1 MHSKQFVILYP
12 NYPIYSKTKKKFIKI
27 YIFLNLKFKMFIMEI
42 TKMVCDLNALN
53 HYIDLNQTD
62 SKSV

>member
-1 MHSKQFVILYP
+1 
-12 NYPIYSKTKKKFIKI
+12 
-27 YIFLNLKFKMFIMEI
+27 MFIMEI

-53 HYIDLNQTD
+53 HYTDLNQTD